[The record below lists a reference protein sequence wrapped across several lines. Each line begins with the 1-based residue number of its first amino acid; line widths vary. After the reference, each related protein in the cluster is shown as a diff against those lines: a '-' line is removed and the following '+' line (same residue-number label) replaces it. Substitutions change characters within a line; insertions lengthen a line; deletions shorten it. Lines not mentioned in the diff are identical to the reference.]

1 MANSLRAKA
10 AKGLKQGDTF
20 ILSRKFTQ
28 EETWAF
34 GDLTKDY
41 NPVHYDTNWTEEKG
55 FNGIICH
62 GLLIG
67 GMICEFG
74 GQVGWL
80 ATGMNFKFL
89 CPVYFEDE
97 IQCKI
102 TLTSLDDNGRA
113 EAEAEFINQEGTKVC
128 LAQLTGRLPMDN
140 EKNILTQMLEN
151 GDPTNKLSHKTYYI
165 K

>member
-1 MANSLRAKA
+1 MTSSLRAKA
-10 AKGLKQGDTF
+10 VSGLKQGDTF
-20 ILSRKFTQ
+20 ILNRKFTQ

-41 NPVHYDTNWTEEKG
+41 NPVHYDTEWTDEKG
-55 FNGIICH
+55 FKHLICH
-62 GLLIG
+62 GLLVG

-89 CPVYFEDE
+89 RPVYFEDE
-97 IQCKI
+97 IQCRI

-113 EAEAEFINQEGTKVC
+113 EAEAEFINQEGITVC
-128 LAQLTGRLPMDN
+128 LAQMTGRLPLNN
-140 EKNILTQMLEN
+140 EKNVLAQMLEN
-151 GDPTNKLSHKTYYI
+151 GDPTNKLSDKAYGT
-165 K
+165 

>member
-1 MANSLRAKA
+1 MPNPMRVKA
-10 AKGLKQGDTF
+10 TKGLKQGDTF
-20 ILSRKFTQ
+20 IINRKFTQ

-41 NPVHYDTNWTEEKG
+41 NPVHYDETWTEEKG
-55 FNGIICH
+55 LNGLICH
-62 GLLIG
+62 GLLVG

-80 ATGMNFKFL
+80 ATGMSFKFIR
-89 CPVYFEDE
+89 PVYFEDE

-113 EAEAEFINQEGTKVC
+113 EAQAEFINQEGIMVC
-128 LAQLTGRLPMDN
+128 LAHLTGRLPLDK
-140 EKNILTQMLEN
+140 EKNILSQMLEK
-151 GDPTNKLSHKTYYI
+151 GDPTNKLSGKVYNEH
-165 K
+165 